1 MRDSGVGALTDE
13 GNEHDHYVVV
23 SSVSKLK
30 EGMEAPVNSV
40 PIKPATGISPT
51 SARATRYAIK
61 FDPPTFCLEYQ
72 DVELKKRVRAV
83 SETGVLGNFLGYSIF
98 MAREL
103 ARVLT
108 MPVVC
113 AGQAKWH

>member
-1 MRDSGVGALTDE
+1 MRDSGVGALTGE

-23 SSVSKLK
+23 SSLTKLK
-30 EGMEAPVNSV
+30 EGMEAPVSSV
-40 PIKPATGISPT
+40 IKPTTGVSPT

-83 SETGVLGNFLGYSIF
+83 SDTCVLGYIIYQYG
-98 MAREL
+98 
-103 ARVLT
+103 
-108 MPVVC
+108 
-113 AGQAKWH
+113 